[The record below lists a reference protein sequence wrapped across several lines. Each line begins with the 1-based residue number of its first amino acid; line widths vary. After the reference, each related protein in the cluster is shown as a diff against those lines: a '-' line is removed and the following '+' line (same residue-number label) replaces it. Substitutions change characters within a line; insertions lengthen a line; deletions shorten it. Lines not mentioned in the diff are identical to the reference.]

1 MGERSSLDVGR
12 DDIVD
17 RFMGIPGLGRS
28 RAEAIYDAGYTNLGL
43 LRKASVEELTRVP
56 GVGVSL
62 ARCISNNIMM
72 VKEELPGEV
81 KVSAPGAPEL
91 PSSKEEAGK
100 TRAGAASPPAPQDGT
115 GAQGAST
122 AAAAGQSVPAQAS
135 GGQSRGFL
143 SSLFGKIL
151 GKPGEKG
158 PQTAQP
164 EKKEEAKPEIKP
176 AQPDVKVD
184 GKPAETD
191 VKIEGKPADTEV
203 MVEGKPAKTGAGA
216 DGKPAEAGV
225 SVEGK
230 PETPKAGSGADSSP
244 PEPAKAEEAK

>member
-12 DDIVD
+12 DEIVD
-17 RFMGIPGLGRS
+17 RFMSIPGLGRS

-62 ARCISNNIMM
+62 ARCISNNIMT
-72 VKEELPGEV
+72 VKEELPADV
-81 KVSAPGAPEL
+81 KVSTPGAPEL
-91 PSSKEEAGK
+91 PSSKDEGGK
-100 TRAGAASPPAPQDGT
+100 TQAGAASPQAPQEGK

-122 AAAAGQSVPAQAS
+122 AAAGGQSVPAPAS

-151 GKPGEKG
+151 GKPGENG
-158 PQTAQP
+158 PQTTQP
-164 EKKEEAKPEIKP
+164 EKKEEAKPDIKP
-176 AQPDVKVD
+176 AQPEVKV
-184 GKPAETD
+184 
-191 VKIEGKPADTEV
+191 EGTPADTEV
-203 MVEGKPAKTGAGA
+203 KVEGKPDTPNAGFGA
-216 DGKPAEAGV
+216 D
-225 SVEGK
+225 
-230 PETPKAGSGADSSP
+230 PKT